1 MGVLL
6 VTGLEVCEE
15 GMAIGFVV
23 FSEKW
28 LFGLVAGTQFHVV
41 IPKLVPSTEFE
52 PLLITDVG
60 VGSGGVSIGVVGGG
74 DVSVGVVVGGGTAVV
89 VVVVVV
95 VAVLR
100 RGVDEDNAGVDAIV
114 VD

>member
-1 MGVLL
+1 MLMGVLL

-60 VGSGGVSIGVVGGG
+60 VGSGGVS
-74 DVSVGVVVGGGTAVV
+74 VGVVVGGGTAVV

-95 VAVLR
+95 VAALR